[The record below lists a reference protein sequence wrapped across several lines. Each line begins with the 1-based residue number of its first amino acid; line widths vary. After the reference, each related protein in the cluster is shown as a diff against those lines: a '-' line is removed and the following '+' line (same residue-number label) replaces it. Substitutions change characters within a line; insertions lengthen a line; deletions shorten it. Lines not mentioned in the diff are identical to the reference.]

1 MKVKTPRFLAN
12 SLKCRCQF
20 VEARVVVFVVFV
32 VVVAIASCNFK
43 LNREKKRP
51 GKNVEIK

>member
-20 VEARVVVFVVFV
+20 VEARVFVVV

>member
-20 VEARVVVFVVFV
+20 VEARVFV

-43 LNREKKRP
+43 LNRKKNANEMSR
-51 GKNVEIK
+51 G

>member
-20 VEARVVVFVVFV
+20 VEARVVVFVVV

-43 LNREKKRP
+43 LNREKKGP
-51 GKNVEIK
+51 EKMSK